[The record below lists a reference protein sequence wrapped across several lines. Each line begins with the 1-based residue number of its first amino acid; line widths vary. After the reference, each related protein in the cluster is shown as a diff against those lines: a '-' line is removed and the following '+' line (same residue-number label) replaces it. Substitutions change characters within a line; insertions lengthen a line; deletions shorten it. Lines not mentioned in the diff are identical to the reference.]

1 METDNR
7 FRFRAWVP
15 VFYDDEDGCEH
26 ETMMCIDN
34 VVVYSDGAI
43 GCSENDLDSAVI
55 NLELSE
61 SEEQSVRDYIEANF
75 STESDLWY
83 FFDISTAIKE
93 QCAGLSDK
101 IGNLIYEGDIVRG
114 AENTVGTVKFG
125 KHGYDSINVGFYI
138 QWDMKHP
145 WRYDIGYWTA
155 PENPDCIE
163 IIGNIHEHKE

>member
-26 ETMMCIDN
+26 EAMMRIDN
-34 VVVYSDGAI
+34 VAVYSDGAI

-55 NLELSE
+55 NFELSE

-93 QCAGLSDK
+93 QCIGLKDK
-101 IGNLIYEGDIVRG
+101 NGNLIYEGDIILTCPSRNALTKKRKVYWCNG
-114 AENTVGTVKFG
+114 AFFVEDAGEYEWDG
-125 KHGYDSINVGFYI
+125 KDPTPLHYFIHN
-138 QWDMKHP
+138 
-145 WRYDIGYWTA
+145 DI
-155 PENPDCIE
+155 DIE
-163 IIGNIHEHKE
+163 IIGNIHE